1 MVASSD
7 ANTVDLRQLD
17 VRNVSLVK
25 KGNAGFCKPPRSSSN
40 SVLQACLHTALATDQ
55 KYRKRLKTLFRSCLC
70 FYTINL
76 DSIQENKQYHN
87 FQSHFI

>member
-17 VRNVSLVK
+17 VRNVSLVE

-55 KYRKRLKTLFRSCLC
+55 KISKKIENPFPFLLVFLYHKLGLNPREQ
-70 FYTINL
+70 TI
-76 DSIQENKQYHN
+76 S
-87 FQSHFI
+87 